1 MGLIEEVFHEGN
13 INTLLGPPG
22 SGKTNCAVFLME
34 RAIEFG
40 FYVYTN
46 IHFFDYSAVAE
57 ACKKGL
63 LPKGPR
69 YRKLPPEIVTIK
81 SLSQLL
87 LGLLS
92 TERNMVVLDEAG
104 IFASSSAPMQKKVRY
119 LKELAYVIRHL
130 NSSML
135 LIAQSKGSLSP
146 SLRSELVKYE
156 MRIKRHSQYYRV
168 LSVAQAIPRMD
179 DSGEEVVVFDVID
192 RIGKI
197 PLCKIPW
204 DSFFIPRF
212 KMDFDLTEAFEALGE
227 YDSIKIREHDKNGVT
242 RGENIIKE
250 LMDDTEKNSSVNKKV
265 AKRQKYNEVREQY
278 LTLEDSGE
286 YKNRTGL
293 MEALADMYDI
303 STTKVRELV
312 ANLPFNK
319 DKYNV

>member
-1 MGLIEEVFHEGN
+1 M
-13 INTLLGPPG
+13 GPPG

-34 RAIEFG
+34 RAIELG

-46 IHFFDYSAVAE
+46 IHFFDYAMVSK

-63 LPKGPR
+63 LPKGPY

-81 SLSQLL
+81 SLGQLL

-92 TERNMVVLDEAG
+92 TDRNIVVLDEAG
-104 IFASSSAPMQKKVRY
+104 IFASSSAPMNKKVRY

-156 MRIKRHSQYYRV
+156 MRIRKLSQHYRV
-168 LSVAQAIPRMD
+168 LSVAQAIAKMD
-179 DSGEEVVVFDVID
+179 DSGEEVVFFDVID

-197 PLCKIPW
+197 PLCNIPW

-212 KMDFDLTEAFEALGE
+212 KMDLDLTEAFEDLGE
-227 YDSIKIREHDKNGVT
+227 YDSMKIRERDKNGIT
-242 RGENIIKE
+242 RGEGIIRQ
-250 LMDDTEKNSSVNKKV
+250 LMDDTERNSSANRKTSKK
-265 AKRQKYNEVREQY
+265 KKYNEVREQY

-286 YKNRTGL
+286 YKNKTTLR
-293 MEALADMYDI
+293 EALAEMYDI
-303 STTKVRELV
+303 SMSKVRELT
-312 ANLPFNK
+312 ANLPFDK
-319 DKYNV
+319 DKYKA